1 MDVHDY
7 SFLHVVLFVTVLMC
21 LSFSPKKCLVIY
33 IFCLDIF
40 SIKLLA
46 VSTQFER

>member
-21 LSFSPKKCLVIY
+21 LIYSKKCLV

-40 SIKLLA
+40 SIRLLA
-46 VSTQFER
+46 VSTV